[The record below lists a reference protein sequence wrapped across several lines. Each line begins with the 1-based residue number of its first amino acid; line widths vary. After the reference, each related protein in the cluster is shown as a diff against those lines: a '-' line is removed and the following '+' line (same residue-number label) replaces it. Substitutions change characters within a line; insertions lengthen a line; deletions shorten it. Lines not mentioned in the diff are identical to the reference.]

1 MVNCFLG
8 DIKIMI
14 KYYFYEVFDQT
25 NKSLGFVFGQ
35 DFPEARNAAEILYGN
50 GVFLKTVDEE
60 TL

>member
-1 MVNCFLG
+1 
-8 DIKIMI
+8 MI

-50 GVFLKTVDEE
+50 GIFLKTVDEE
-60 TL
+60 TLWNILHF